1 MKIAKIALFDFD
13 GTITTDDSL
22 IKFIRFV
29 VGDTKFVIGM
39 AVLSP
44 MLTAYKLKLIPNYKA
59 KQYMLSY
66 FFKGMSEEKFM
77 KVAKEYS
84 LKYIDTILRPKA
96 MEKIAWHKE
105 QGHKI
110 VIVSASI
117 ECWLKPW
124 CDKNDLDLIATKL
137 QIKDGIVTGKFL
149 AKNCYGIEKA
159 NRVQERYNLGGYDH
173 IYAYGD
179 SCGDKEL
186 LELADE
192 SFYKPFRDKELEIM
206 NFGARCLPA
215 TAKEK
220 HATLSLVNTAIPK
233 EK

>member
-1 MKIAKIALFDFD
+1 MNISFFDFD

-29 VGDTKFVIGM
+29 IGDTKFIIGM

-77 KVAKEYS
+77 QVANEYS
-84 LKYIDTILRPKA
+84 LKHIDTILRPKA
-96 MEKIAWHKE
+96 MERMQWHKE
-105 QGHKI
+105 QGHKV

-117 ECWLKPW
+117 ACWLKPW
-124 CDKNDLDLIATKL
+124 CDRNGLELIATKL
-137 QIKDGIVTGKFL
+137 EIKDGIVTGKL
-149 AKNCYGIEKA
+149 LTRNCYGIEKV
-159 NRVQERYNLGGYDH
+159 NRVKEKFRLDDYET

-179 SCGDKEL
+179 SRGDKEL
-186 LELADE
+186 LELADV
-192 SFYKPFRDKELEIM
+192 SHYKPFREE
-206 NFGARCLPA
+206 
-215 TAKEK
+215 
-220 HATLSLVNTAIPK
+220 
-233 EK
+233 

>member
-1 MKIAKIALFDFD
+1 MKLTLFDFD

-29 VGDTKFVIGM
+29 VGDAKTLWGM
-39 AVLSP
+39 ILLSP
-44 MLTAYKLKLIPNYKA
+44 MLIVYKLKLIPNYKA

-66 FFKGMSEEKFM
+66 FFKGMDEENFM
-77 KVAKEYS
+77 QVANEYS
-84 LKYIDTILRPKA
+84 LKHIGTILRPKA

-110 VIVSASI
+110 VIISASI

-137 QIKDGIVTGKFL
+137 EIQDGIVTGKFL
-149 AKNCYGIEKA
+149 TKNCYGIEKV
-159 NRVQERYNLGGYDH
+159 NRVNESYDLSEYDH

-179 SCGDKEL
+179 SRGDREL

-192 SFYKPFRDKELEIM
+192 SFYKPFRED
-206 NFGARCLPA
+206 
-215 TAKEK
+215 
-220 HATLSLVNTAIPK
+220 
-233 EK
+233 

>member
-1 MKIAKIALFDFD
+1 MTLSLFDFD

-22 IKFIRFV
+22 IKFIRFA
-29 VGDTKFVIGM
+29 VGDAKFIWGM
-39 AVLSP
+39 ILLSP
-44 MLTAYKLKLIPNYKA
+44 MLAAYKLKLIPNYKA

-77 KVAKEYS
+77 QVANEYS
-84 LKYIDTILRPKA
+84 LKHINTILRPKA

-124 CDKNDLDLIATKL
+124 CDKHNLDLIATKL
-137 QIKDGIVTGKFL
+137 EIEDGIITGKFL
-149 AKNCYGIEKA
+149 SKNCYGIEKA
-159 NRVQERYNLGGYDH
+159 NRVNEVYNLGNYDH

-179 SCGDKEL
+179 SHGDKEL
-186 LELADE
+186 LALADE
-192 SFYKPFRDKELEIM
+192 SFYKPFR
-206 NFGARCLPA
+206 
-215 TAKEK
+215 
-220 HATLSLVNTAIPK
+220 
-233 EK
+233 

>member
-1 MKIAKIALFDFD
+1 LKKLALFDFD

-29 VGDTKFVIGM
+29 IGDIKFVAGM

-66 FFKGMSEEKFM
+66 FFKGISEEKFV
-77 KVAKEYS
+77 KVANEYS
-84 LKYIDTILRPKA
+84 LKHIDTILRPKA
-96 MEKIAWHKE
+96 MKKITWHKE
-105 QGHKI
+105 QRHKV

-124 CDKNDLDLIATKL
+124 CDKNNLDLIATK
-137 QIKDGIVTGKFL
+137 IEVKDNIITGKFST
-149 AKNCYGIEKA
+149 KNCYGIEKA
-159 NRVQERYNLGGYDH
+159 NRVQEQYNLNDYDH

-179 SCGDKEL
+179 SRGDKEL

-192 SFYKPFRDKELEIM
+192 SFYKPFR
-206 NFGARCLPA
+206 N
-215 TAKEK
+215 
-220 HATLSLVNTAIPK
+220 
-233 EK
+233 

>member
-1 MKIAKIALFDFD
+1 MNIALFDFD

-29 VGDTKFVIGM
+29 VGDTKFILGM
-39 AVLSP
+39 TVLSP

-59 KQYMLSY
+59 KQMMLSY
-66 FFKGMSEEKFM
+66 FFKGMSEEQFQTI
-77 KVAKEYS
+77 AQEYS
-84 LKYIDTILRPKA
+84 LKHIDTILRPKA
-96 MEKIAWHKE
+96 MEKIVWHKE

-124 CDKNDLDLIATKL
+124 CDKNGLDLIATKL
-137 QIKDGIVTGKFL
+137 EIKEGIVTGKL
-149 AKNCYGIEKA
+149 LTKNCYGIEKA
-159 NRVQERYNLGGYDH
+159 HRVKEKYNLDDYDY

-179 SCGDKEL
+179 SRGDREL

-192 SFYKPFRDKELEIM
+192 NFYKPFR
-206 NFGARCLPA
+206 
-215 TAKEK
+215 EK
-220 HATLSLVNTAIPK
+220 R
-233 EK
+233 

>member
-1 MKIAKIALFDFD
+1 MRLTLFDFD

-29 VGDTKFVIGM
+29 VGDTKFAIGM
-39 AVLSP
+39 VALSP

-66 FFKGMSEEKFM
+66 FFKGMPEEKFM
-77 KVAKEYS
+77 QVANEYS
-84 LKYIDTILRPKA
+84 LKHIDTILRPKA

-124 CDKNDLDLIATKL
+124 CDKHGLALIATKL
-137 QIKDGIVTGKFL
+137 EIKDGRVIGKFL
-149 AKNCYGIEKA
+149 TKNCYGIEKA
-159 NRVQERYNLGGYDH
+159 NRVHEQYNLDDYDH

-179 SCGDKEL
+179 SRGDREL

-192 SFYKPFRDKELEIM
+192 GFYKPFR
-206 NFGARCLPA
+206 NGC
-215 TAKEK
+215 
-220 HATLSLVNTAIPK
+220 N
-233 EK
+233 